1 MSAYAPQVT
10 TRIPQRYLLNAADLK
25 WIAIITMVI
34 DHVGAIIVP
43 ITENAALYTAH
54 RSIGRIAFP
63 IFAFLLVEGFRHT
76 RNRYKY
82 CRNMAIFACVSE
94 IPFDIASN
102 RTFFDPSSQNIFVT
116 LTLGIV
122 MLHCLE
128 RVHYDDV
135 TLTWGIRICIVGVFC
150 TINTLIAGDYLYW
163 GIIAIFL
170 ISLAHTPLMRVING
184 SLGMTF
190 QAASPIVFIGPML
203 TGLYNGKRG
212 KQNKW
217 FFYTFYPA
225 HLCVLIGIQYI
236 LLATI

>member
-43 ITENAALYTAH
+43 ITEDAALYIVH
-54 RSIGRIAFP
+54 RAIGRIAFP
-63 IFAFLLVEGFRHT
+63 IFAFLLVEGLRHT
-76 RNRYKY
+76 SNRYKY

-94 IPFDIASN
+94 IPFDIAFN
-102 RTFFDPSSQNIFVT
+102 NTLFDPNSQNIFVT
-116 LTLGIV
+116 LTLGII

-128 RVHYDDV
+128 HIHYDDV
-135 TLTWGIRICIVGVFC
+135 TLTWGVRILIVGVFC
-150 TINTLIAGDYLYW
+150 TINTLIAGDYSYW

-170 ISLAHTPLMRVING
+170 ISLAHTPLMRVLNG
-184 SLGMTF
+184 SLGMAF
-190 QAASPIVFIGPML
+190 QAAVPTVFLGPIL
-203 TGLYNGKRG
+203 TGLYDGKRG

-225 HLCVLIGIQYI
+225 HLCVLVGIQHV
-236 LLATI
+236 LLTTT